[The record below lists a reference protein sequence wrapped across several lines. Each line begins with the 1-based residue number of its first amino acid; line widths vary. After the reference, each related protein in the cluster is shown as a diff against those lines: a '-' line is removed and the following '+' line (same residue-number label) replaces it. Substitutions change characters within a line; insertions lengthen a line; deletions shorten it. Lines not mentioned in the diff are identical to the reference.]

1 MNNPNTEGTA
11 PMPPPPLAT
20 YPLRSGM
27 AKTHP
32 LTAARVGHPPLPR
45 GPPALLRLPSGPAQG
60 RRVPDLLTSQAQRR
74 PPLRVDASRVSS
86 VGGGAGARARLLGTA
101 LWRGRRAAGRGA
113 CPW

>member
-1 MNNPNTEGTA
+1 MTTPNKEYNLTLMNNPNTEGTA

-45 GPPALLRLPSGPAQG
+45 GPPALLRLPSGPAQS
-60 RRVPDLLTSQAQRR
+60 RKSQ
-74 PPLRVDASRVSS
+74 
-86 VGGGAGARARLLGTA
+86 TF
-101 LWRGRRAAGRGA
+101 
-113 CPW
+113 